1 MTIDEQYMLRCLE
14 LAQLGIGPAAP
25 NPSVGCVIVHNGQV
39 IGEGYTSAFG
49 GPHAEVN
56 AINAVQNKELLP
68 DSTVY
73 VSLEPC
79 AHFGKTPP
87 CADLLVAS
95 DVKRVVIGCQD
106 PFAKVNGAGI
116 ERLKNAGIDVSV
128 GILEEA
134 CKEMNRRFFTFHE
147 KKRPYIIL
155 KWAETEDGFVDHI
168 RSEKK
173 QKPLKIT
180 GKTSSALVHKWRTEE
195 ASILV
200 GKNTV
205 LADDPALTSRH
216 YKGKNPIRIVL
227 GSIENEN
234 QNLHIFDGTAE
245 TLIITENRHDFPNSE
260 TIVVD
265 DTKHFDAVLDA
276 LYDRNILSI
285 LVEGG
290 PTIHQWF
297 YENAYDEIRK
307 FVSPMKINSGIPAI
321 RLEIEPNEVQKVGN
335 DHLYVYHNR

>member
-1 MTIDEQYMLRCLE
+1 MSTDEQYMLRCLE
-14 LAQLGIGPAAP
+14 LAQLGIGPSAP
-25 NPSVGCVIVHNGQV
+25 NPSVGCVVVYNGEI
-39 IGEGYTSAFG
+39 IGEGYTSAYG

-56 AINAVQNKELLP
+56 AINSVRNNELLP

-87 CADLLVAS
+87 CADLLVS
-95 DVKRVVIGCQD
+95 SKVKRVVIGCKD
-106 PFAKVNGAGI
+106 PFSKVNGAGI

-128 GILEEA
+128 GVLEEQ
-134 CKEMNRRFFTFHE
+134 CKELNRRFFTFHE

-155 KWAETEDGFVDHI
+155 KWAETEDGFADGI
-168 RSEKK
+168 RSEEN

-180 GKTSSALVHKWRTEE
+180 GNASSTLVHKWRTEE

-205 LADDPALTSRH
+205 LSDDPALSSRH
-216 YKGKNPIRIVL
+216 YNGKNPIRIAL
-227 GSIENEN
+227 GSIGSENK
-234 QNLHIFDGTAE
+234 NLQIFDGSAE
-245 TLIITENRHDFPNSE
+245 TILVSPDNLEFTRSE
-260 TIVVD
+260 TILI
-265 DTKHFDAVLDA
+265 KDAKDFQSVMDA
-276 LYDRNILSI
+276 LYRRNILSI

-297 YENAYDEIRK
+297 YENAWDEIRR
-307 FVSPMKINSGIPAI
+307 FVTPMKISSGIPAM
-321 RLEIEPNEVQKVGN
+321 RLEVEPIETQKIGN
-335 DHLYVYHNR
+335 DHLYVYRNR